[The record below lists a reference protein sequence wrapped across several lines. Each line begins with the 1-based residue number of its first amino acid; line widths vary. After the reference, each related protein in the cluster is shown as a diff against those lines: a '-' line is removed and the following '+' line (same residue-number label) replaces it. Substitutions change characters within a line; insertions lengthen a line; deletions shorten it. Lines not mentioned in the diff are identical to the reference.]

1 MRSVRLKEK
10 SGAEMNPRWSHFHV
24 HRMEKMAPLKQGGTV
39 FSNKFYYGAILAQLF
54 FSVEMKSI
62 PLSRSY
68 VIKTQHKNNAM
79 LIPNL
84 TC

>member
-1 MRSVRLKEK
+1 MEEESMIKYKNIKSWPYCLQQEILATRHMKM
-10 SGAEMNPRWSHFHV
+10 SGA
-24 HRMEKMAPLKQGGTV
+24 TV
-39 FSNKFYYGAILAQLF
+39 YLTQVFTCVWQ
-54 FSVEMKSI
+54 

-79 LIPNL
+79 LVPNL